1 MIGNNMAEKR
11 NLKVGVIVVYDVME
25 QILLLK
31 AIRLSEIST
40 IYLLIWRPQLKTSRR

>member
-40 IYLLIWRPQLKTSRR
+40 IYLLI